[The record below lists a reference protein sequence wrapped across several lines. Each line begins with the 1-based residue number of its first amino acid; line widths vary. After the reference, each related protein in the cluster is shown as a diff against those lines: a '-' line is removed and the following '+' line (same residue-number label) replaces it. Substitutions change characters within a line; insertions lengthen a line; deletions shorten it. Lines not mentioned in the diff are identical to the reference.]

1 MRNIIEVID
10 QVKAIMP
17 EGGRLIG
24 WLDNVVDS
32 VRYTAPE
39 AMVLRWQDFQTQLV
53 DRFSDELESDLAI
66 KARNIFNHT
75 DKPV

>member
-17 EGGRLIG
+17 EGDRLIG